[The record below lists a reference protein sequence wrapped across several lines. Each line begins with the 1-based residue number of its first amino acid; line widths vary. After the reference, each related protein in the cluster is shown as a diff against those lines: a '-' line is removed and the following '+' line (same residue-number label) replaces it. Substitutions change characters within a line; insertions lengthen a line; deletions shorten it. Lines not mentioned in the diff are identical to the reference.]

1 MSMTGTRSYTGTAT
15 ITPTM
20 TILNAGA
27 AQQVSNNN
35 NSPSIAIVGIAAG
48 ASVVGVLGIAF
59 AIAYSRRSPKQ
70 KLVNP
75 VYHDEAVET
84 RHNPVRAPLERQRS
98 MSYPIEPEVVVL
110 RPTPSAMKNPFAAKP
125 MSMKFTPTQIRTN
138 YELPPPPP
146 PPLEDV

>member
-1 MSMTGTRSYTGTAT
+1 
-15 ITPTM
+15 M

-27 AQQVSNNN
+27 AQQVSNDN

-48 ASVVGVLGIAF
+48 ASVVGVLGLAF

-70 KLVNP
+70 KLVSP
-75 VYHDEAVET
+75 VYHDETVET

-98 MSYPIEPEVVVL
+98 MSYPTEPEVGIP
-110 RPTPSAMKNPFAAKP
+110 RPPMPSAIKNPFAAKP
-125 MSMKFTPTQIRTN
+125 MMMKFTPTTIRAN

-146 PPLEDV
+146 PPPPMEDI